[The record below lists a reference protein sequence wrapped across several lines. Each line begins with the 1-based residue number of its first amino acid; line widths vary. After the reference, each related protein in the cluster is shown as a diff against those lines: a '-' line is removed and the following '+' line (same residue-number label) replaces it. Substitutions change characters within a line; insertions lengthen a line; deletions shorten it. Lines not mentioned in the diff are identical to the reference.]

1 MDARRRH
8 DRASKVLAPRGL
20 VLALGLLAVGLLGP
34 WTASA
39 VDFDI
44 EFRTTSYQVQATD
57 TFADLEGEHAAGTFL
72 GSVSLVALEDV
83 GAPLYA
89 GVNGNY
95 SILMSTVLDVS
106 VAGDYVFQVGTD
118 WGWGGASVVI
128 DNGTGSIVDEYV
140 TTDDLWWNLDWN
152 DPDVFTVAVTL
163 AAGSSYTIKWVGF
176 EGCCGGDTT
185 VRFSHDGGAFQTLDA
200 TNLSTL
206 IANVPEPSTALLVGL
221 GMGWLAASRRMRAA

>member
-1 MDARRRH
+1 MQGRRQH
-8 DRASKVLAPRGL
+8 DRGSKAFAPHGL
-20 VLALGLLAVGLLGP
+20 VLALGLLALGLPGP
-34 WTASA
+34 RVASA

-57 TFADLEGEHAAGTFL
+57 TFADLEARHDEGAFL
-72 GSVSLVALEDV
+72 GSVSLIALEDV
-83 GAPLYA
+83 GAPIYA
-89 GVNGNY
+89 GVNGDY

-118 WGWGGASVVI
+118 WGWGGGSVVI
-128 DNGTGSIVDEYV
+128 DNGDGSILDEHV

-185 VRFSHDGGAFQTLDA
+185 VRFSHDGGAFQTLDE

-206 IANVPEPSTALLVGL
+206 ISNVPEPSTALLVGL